1 MTIIVAHL
9 EQFTPELVRASARDL
24 DSREFLAIAEADTMD
39 VALETLCSAVSQI
52 DGIAVDNASAWLA
65 EAEVIN
71 GCPFIRPG
79 DLHLS
84 ELADLLFS
92 R

>member
-1 MTIIVAHL
+1 MTIVAHL
-9 EQFTPELVRASARDL
+9 EQFTPELVRAYARDL
-24 DSREFLAIAEADTMD
+24 DSREFLAIAEARTME
-39 VALETLCSAVSQI
+39 VALETLCTEVLQI
-52 DGIAVDNASAWLA
+52 DGIAVGRDSAWLA